1 MPSIQ
6 SLDSYQEKVF
16 ENQTHPVSF
25 EGYLTKKELAQKL
38 RLSQAYIN
46 ILMRDEGLP
55 FVKLGR
61 AVRYPVGDVVSWLQ
75 KRRRP

>member
-1 MPSIQ
+1 MSTIQ
-6 SLDSYQEKVF
+6 SPESFQEQVF
-16 ENQTHPVSF
+16 DNQPHSFFF
-25 EGYLTKKELAQKL
+25 EGYLTKKELSQKL
-38 RLSQAYIN
+38 RLSQAFIN

-61 AVRYPVGDVVSWLQ
+61 AVRYSVGDVVSWLQ

>member
-1 MPSIQ
+1 MPNIQ
-6 SLDSYQEKVF
+6 SFDSYREKVF
-16 ENQTHPVSF
+16 ENQSHSISF

>member
-1 MPSIQ
+1 MQTIQ
-6 SLDSYQEKVF
+6 ALDLHREKVF
-16 ENQTHPVSF
+16 DNQSHSIPF
-25 EGYLTKKELAQKL
+25 EEYLTKKELAQKL

-55 FVKLGR
+55 FLKLGR
-61 AVRYPVGDVVSWLQ
+61 AVRYPVGDVVSWLR